1 LQRWIGQKENAYR
14 HFSLKNIDKLMS
26 NEPTSKKVKG
36 SNYIHTAQTPKWK
49 VWLGAGALLLPWSLL
64 LFQLSFTWET
74 NEQYAHGYL
83 VPLLCLFLLLKIY
96 PKDNERESPEH
107 FSLFQGKLWLIIGIP
122 LILAFV
128 PVWLVRGAN
137 SDWRLI
143 NFALF
148 GIVFLLSLVH
158 WYDDG
163 GWRRIKHLL
172 FPLLFFLVA
181 IPWPLKR
188 DLELTQWLQER
199 VSSIIVDILL
209 LMEHEARLEG
219 TVIDVGV
226 FGKIGVDQACSGING
241 LQASLVVTLFLGA
254 YYRFGLIHRIVL
266 ALAGTLVALAFNLG
280 RAFSLSFLKVKG
292 KGHYL
297 DDPLFS
303 LAGWSAPSVH
313 DLAGWIETILIFITI
328 LLLARMAKG
337 GLFLSTLANEPN
349 RWLNLRSAP
358 NPIFSVLSIIFVAGS
373 AFFAE
378 AHYRS
383 NEAKLTELPTL
394 QINLSDTNILTSTKD
409 ISRQVAAQ
417 LHYEEASS
425 TQWQDRFR
433 TVFNNYGQQIIN
445 PNDEYWQAFEARWD
459 SGGACTAVLSTHSPE
474 SCLPLTGL
482 TQISPA
488 VGEDPLLIPVT
499 VDGQDVLFEAYEFTR
514 NYRKL
519 FVFRCFWPKKL
530 TPGQPNVFPS
540 GGYSFDGR
548 INSSLEGRRNVGG
561 TMLALALANVDSS
574 QTAIAK
580 LQALANRRLNF
591 TTSVD

>member
-1 LQRWIGQKENAYR
+1 VPK
-14 HFSLKNIDKLMS
+14 
-26 NEPTSKKVKG
+26 KKVCKRFSHPSFSYFVSTNDTSSPNPSSAKPVSVG
-36 SNYIHTAQTPKWK
+36 PPAKWK
-49 VWLGAGALLLPWSLL
+49 IWLGALALLLPWCLL

-83 VPLLCLFLLLKIY
+83 VPLLSLFLLLKIY
-96 PKDNERESPEH
+96 PKDNEIESPDH
-107 FSLFQGKLWLIIGIP
+107 RTVLQGKLWLILGIP
-122 LILAFV
+122 LLFAFV
-128 PVWLVRGAN
+128 PTWVVRGAN

-148 GIVFLLSLVH
+148 GIVLLLTVVH
-158 WYDDG
+158 WYDEG

-241 LQASLVVTLFLGA
+241 LQASFVVTLFLGA
-254 YYRFGLIHRIVL
+254 YYRFGWINRIVL

-297 DDPLFS
+297 DDPVFS

-313 DLAGWIETILIFITI
+313 DLAGWIETTLIFITI

-337 GLFLSTLANEPN
+337 GLFLSTLADEPN

-358 NPIFSVLSIIFVAGS
+358 NPIFSVLSITLVAGS

-383 NEAKLTELPTL
+383 TEAKLTELPSL
-394 QINLSDTNILTSTKD
+394 QMDLSGTNIITSTQD

-417 LHYEEASS
+417 LHYEEANSL
-425 TQWQDRFR
+425 QWQDRFR
-433 TVFNNYGQQIIN
+433 AIFNNYGQQMIN
-445 PNDEYWQAFEARWD
+445 PNDEYWQAFKARWD

-488 VGEDPLLIPVT
+488 IGEDPLLIPVT
-499 VDGQDVLFEAYEFTR
+499 VDGQDVLFEAYEFIR

-530 TPGQPNVFPS
+530 TPGQANTFPS
-540 GGYSFDGR
+540 GGYSFEGR
-548 INSSLEGRRNVGG
+548 IRSALDGRRNVGG
-561 TMLALALANVDSS
+561 TMLALAIANVDSP
-574 QTAIAK
+574 QTAINK
-580 LQALANRRLNF
+580 LQALANQRLSFGNMEAE
-591 TTSVD
+591 

>member
-1 LQRWIGQKENAYR
+1 MPKWIGRKKKAFKPSSPINSKPFVSTELNSPAP
-14 HFSLKNIDKLMS
+14 
-26 NEPTSKKVKG
+26 PT
-36 SNYIHTAQTPKWK
+36 IPTASQVPPKWK
-49 VWLGAGALLLPWSLL
+49 IWLGGIALLLPWCLL

-96 PKDNERESPEH
+96 PKDEEVESPQH
-107 FSLFQGKLWLIIGIP
+107 RSALQGKFWLILGIP
-122 LILAFV
+122 ILIAFV
-128 PVWLVRGAN
+128 PVWLIRGAN

-143 NFALF
+143 NFVLF
-148 GIVFLLSLVH
+148 AFVFVLSLVH

-188 DLELTQWLQER
+188 DLELTQWLQEK

-254 YYRFGLIHRIVL
+254 YYGFSWINRIVL

-313 DLAGWIETILIFITI
+313 DLAGWIETGLIFIAI

-337 GLFLSTLANEPN
+337 GLFLTTLSNEPN

-358 NPIFSVLSIIFVAGS
+358 NPIFSLLSIALLGGG
-373 AFFAE
+373 AYWAE
-378 AHYRS
+378 SHYQG
-383 NEAKLTELPTL
+383 TEKNLADLPSL
-394 QINLSDTNILTSTKD
+394 EINLLDPNILSTKQD
-409 ISRQVAAQ
+409 ISLQVAAQ

-425 TQWQDRFR
+425 IQWQDRFR
-433 TVFNNYGQQIIN
+433 NVINNYGQMVIN
-445 PNDEYWQAFEARWD
+445 PNAEYWQAFQARWD

-482 TQISPA
+482 TQISPSP
-488 VGEDPLLIPVT
+488 GQDPVLIPVQ
-499 VDGQDVLFEAYEFTR
+499 VDDREILFEAYEFSR
-514 NYRKL
+514 DYRKL
-519 FVFRCFWPKKL
+519 YVFRCFWPKKL
-530 TPGQPNVFPS
+530 TPEQPNVFPR

-548 INSSLEGRRNVGG
+548 INSALEGRRNVGG
-561 TMLALALANVDSS
+561 TMLALALANVDSP
-574 QTAIAK
+574 QTAINK
-580 LQALANRRLNF
+580 LQALANQRLSLAIKN
-591 TTSVD
+591 

>member
-1 LQRWIGQKENAYR
+1 MPK
-14 HFSLKNIDKLMS
+14 
-26 NEPTSKKVKG
+26 KKVCKRF
-36 SNYIHTAQTPKWK
+36 SHPSFSYIVSTNDTSSPNPSSAKAVSVGPPAKWK
-49 VWLGAGALLLPWSLL
+49 IWLGALALILPWCLL

-83 VPLLCLFLLLKIY
+83 VPLLSLFLLLKIY
-96 PKDNERESPEH
+96 PKDNEIESPDH
-107 FSLFQGKLWLIIGIP
+107 RTVLQGKLWLILGIP
-122 LILAFV
+122 LLFAFV
-128 PVWLVRGAN
+128 PTWVVRGAN

-148 GIVFLLSLVH
+148 GIVLLLTVVH
-158 WYDDG
+158 WYDEG

-241 LQASLVVTLFLGA
+241 LQASFVVTLFLGA
-254 YYRFGLIHRIVL
+254 YYRFGWINRIVL

-297 DDPLFS
+297 DDPVFS

-313 DLAGWIETILIFITI
+313 DLAGWIETTLIFITI

-337 GLFLSTLANEPN
+337 GLFLSTLADEPN

-358 NPIFSVLSIIFVAGS
+358 NPIFSVLSITLVAGS

-383 NEAKLTELPTL
+383 TEAKLTELPSL
-394 QINLSDTNILTSTKD
+394 QMDLSGTNIITSTQD

-417 LHYEEASS
+417 LHYEEANSL
-425 TQWQDRFR
+425 QWQDRFR
-433 TVFNNYGQQIIN
+433 AIFNNYGQQMIN
-445 PNDEYWQAFEARWD
+445 PNDEYWQAFKARWD

-488 VGEDPLLIPVT
+488 IGEDPLLIPVT
-499 VDGQDVLFEAYEFTR
+499 VDGQDVLFEAYEFIR

-530 TPGQPNVFPS
+530 TPGQANTFPS
-540 GGYSFDGR
+540 GGYSFEGR
-548 INSSLEGRRNVGG
+548 IRSALDGRRNVGG
-561 TMLALALANVDSS
+561 TMLALALANVDST
-574 QTAIAK
+574 QTAINK
-580 LQALANRRLNF
+580 LQALANQRLSFRNMEAE
-591 TTSVD
+591 

>member
-1 LQRWIGQKENAYR
+1 MSTNA
-14 HFSLKNIDKLMS
+14 
-26 NEPTSKKVKG
+26 PTPPSPPQNNKHSG
-36 SNYIHTAQTPKWK
+36 THPKWK
-49 VWLGAGALLLPWSLL
+49 VWLGALALLLSWCLL

-96 PKDNERESPEH
+96 PKDNEIESPDH
-107 FSLFQGKLWLIIGIP
+107 TSPLQGKLWLIIGIP

-148 GIVFLLSLVH
+148 GIVFLLSLVQ

-163 GWRRIKHLL
+163 GWRRITHLL

-254 YYRFGLIHRIVL
+254 YYRFGWIHRIVL

-358 NPIFSVLSIIFVAGS
+358 NPIFSVLSIIFVVGS

-383 NEAKLTELPTL
+383 TEANLTELPSL
-394 QINLSDTNILTSTKD
+394 QINLSDTNILTSKQD

-425 TQWQDRFR
+425 IQWQDRFR
-433 TVFNNYGQQIIN
+433 TIINNYGQQMIN
-445 PNDEYWQAFEARWD
+445 PNDEYWQAFEAKWD

-530 TPGQPNVFPS
+530 SPGQPNVFPR

-561 TMLALALANVDSS
+561 TMLALALANVDSP
-574 QTAIAK
+574 QTAINK
-580 LQALANRRLNF
+580 LQALANQRLSFGNKEAQ
-591 TTSVD
+591 

>member
-1 LQRWIGQKENAYR
+1 MPK
-14 HFSLKNIDKLMS
+14 
-26 NEPTSKKVKG
+26 KKVCKPFSPLSF
-36 SNYIHTAQTPKWK
+36 SNFVSTNDTSNPIPSSAKPVSVGPPAKWK
-49 VWLGAGALLLPWSLL
+49 IWLGALALLLPWCLL

-96 PKDNERESPEH
+96 PKDNETESPDH
-107 FSLFQGKLWLIIGIP
+107 RTVLQGKLWLIIGIP
-122 LILAFV
+122 LLFAFV
-128 PVWLVRGAN
+128 PIWVIRGAN

-158 WYDDG
+158 WYDEG

-188 DLELTQWLQER
+188 DLELTQWLQEQ

-254 YYRFGLIHRIVL
+254 YYRFGWVNRIVL

-313 DLAGWIETILIFITI
+313 DLAGWIETGLIFVAI

-337 GLFLSTLANEPN
+337 GLFLSTLADEPN

-358 NPIFSVLSIIFVAGS
+358 NPVFSILSILLVGGS
-373 AFFAE
+373 AFLAE

-383 NEAKLTELPTL
+383 TEAGLTELPTL
-394 QINLSDTNILTSTKD
+394 QIDLSDSSILTSEQD

-425 TQWQDRFR
+425 IQWQDRFR
-433 TVFNNYGQQIIN
+433 TVFNNFGQIVIN

-488 VGEDPLLIPVT
+488 IGEDPLLIPVT
-499 VDGQDVLFEAYEFTR
+499 VDGQDVLFEAYEFIR

-530 TPGQPNVFPS
+530 TPGQANTFPS
-540 GGYSFDGR
+540 GGYSFEGR
-548 INSSLEGRRNVGG
+548 IRSALDGRRNVGG
-561 TMLALALANVDSS
+561 TMLALAIANVDSP
-574 QTAIAK
+574 QTAINK
-580 LQALANRRLNF
+580 LQALANQRLSFGNMEAE
-591 TTSVD
+591 

>member
-1 LQRWIGQKENAYR
+1 MSSNAPIPPSPPINNK
-14 HFSLKNIDKLMS
+14 HSGT
-26 NEPTSKKVKG
+26 P
-36 SNYIHTAQTPKWK
+36 PKWK
-49 VWLGAGALLLPWSLL
+49 VWLGAFALLLPWSLL

-96 PKDNERESPEH
+96 PKDNEIESPEH
-107 FSLFQGKLWLIIGIP
+107 ISLLQGKLWLIIGIP
-122 LILAFV
+122 LILVFV

-148 GIVFLLSLVH
+148 GIVIVH

-254 YYRFGLIHRIVL
+254 YYRFGWINRIVL

-313 DLAGWIETILIFITI
+313 DLAGWIETILIFIAI
-328 LLLARMAKG
+328 LLLARLAKG
-337 GLFLSTLANEPN
+337 GLFLTTLSHEPN

-358 NPIFSVLSIIFVAGS
+358 NPVFSILSILLICGG
-373 AFFAE
+373 AFWTE
-378 AHYRS
+378 AHYRGKE
-383 NEAKLTELPTL
+383 NLLAKLPRLE
-394 QINLSDTNILTSTKD
+394 INLSDSDILSSEQD

-433 TVFNNYGQQIIN
+433 NVFNNFGQLVIN
-445 PNDEYWQAFEARWD
+445 PNAEYWQAFEARWD

-482 TQISPA
+482 TQINPEP
-488 VGEDPLLIPVT
+488 GQDPLLIPIKI
-499 VDGQDVLFEAYEFTR
+499 GEREVLFEAYEFTR
-514 NYRKL
+514 DYRKL
-519 FVFRCFWPKKL
+519 FVFRCFWPHKL
-530 TPGQPNVFPS
+530 EPDQPNLFPR
-540 GGYSFDGR
+540 GGYSFSGR
-548 INSSLEGRRNVGG
+548 IDSAFAGRRNVGG

-574 QTAIAK
+574 QTAISK
-580 LQALANRRLNF
+580 LQVLANRRLSF
-591 TTSVD
+591 H

>member
-1 LQRWIGQKENAYR
+1 MSTNALTPPSPPQNTK
-14 HFSLKNIDKLMS
+14 HSG
-26 NEPTSKKVKG
+26 T
-36 SNYIHTAQTPKWK
+36 HPKWK
-49 VWLGAGALLLPWSLL
+49 IWLGGLALLFPWVLL
-64 LFQLSFTWET
+64 LFQLSITWET

-96 PKDNERESPEH
+96 PQEQEIESPEH
-107 FSLFQGKLWLIIGIP
+107 HSALQGKLWLILGIP
-122 LILAFV
+122 LLLAFI
-128 PVWLVRGAN
+128 PVWLIRGAN

-143 NFALF
+143 NFVLY
-148 GIVFLLSLVH
+148 GIVFLLTLVH

-254 YYRFGLIHRIVL
+254 YYRFGWINRIVL
-266 ALAGTLVALAFNLG
+266 CLAGTLVALAFNLG
-280 RAFSLSFLKVKG
+280 RAFALSFLKVKG
-292 KGHYL
+292 KGSYL
-297 DDPLFS
+297 DDPLFT
-303 LAGWSAPSVH
+303 LAEWTAPSVH
-313 DLAGWIETILIFITI
+313 DLAGWIENGLIFLAI
-328 LLLARMAKG
+328 LLLARMTKG

-349 RWLNLRSAP
+349 RWLNLRSSP
-358 NPIFSVLSIIFVAGS
+358 SPIFSILSILLVSGG
-373 AFFAE
+373 AFWAE
-378 AHYRS
+378 AHYRG
-383 NEAKLTELPTL
+383 TEKDLASLPVLRIDLKDPT
-394 QINLSDTNILTSTKD
+394 ILTNEQD

-417 LHYEEASS
+417 LHYEEATS

-433 TVFNNYGQQIIN
+433 NVINNFGLFVIN
-445 PNDEYWQAFEARWD
+445 PNAEYWQAFEARWD

-482 TQISPA
+482 TQINPTP
-488 VGEDPLLIPVT
+488 GQDPILIPIK
-499 VDGQDVLFEAYEFTR
+499 VDGQEVLFEVNEFSR

-519 FVFRCFWPKKL
+519 FVFRCFWPHKL
-530 TPGQPNVFPS
+530 AEGQPNLFPR

-548 INSSLEGRRNVGG
+548 IQSALEGRRNVGG
-561 TMLALALANVDSS
+561 TMLALA
-574 QTAIAK
+574 
-580 LQALANRRLNF
+580 
-591 TTSVD
+591 

>member
-1 LQRWIGQKENAYR
+1 
-14 HFSLKNIDKLMS
+14 MS
-26 NEPTSKKVKG
+26 NAPTPSSPPQNTKHSG
-36 SNYIHTAQTPKWK
+36 TPPKWK
-49 VWLGAGALLLPWSLL
+49 VWLGALALLLPWCLL

-96 PKDNERESPEH
+96 PNDNEIESPDH
-107 FSLFQGKLWLIIGIP
+107 ISPLQGKLWLIIGIP

-143 NFALF
+143 NFTLF

-254 YYRFGLIHRIVL
+254 YYRFGWIHRIVL

-313 DLAGWIETILIFITI
+313 DLAGWIETTLIFITI

-358 NPIFSVLSIIFVAGS
+358 NPIFSVLSIISVVGS

-383 NEAKLTELPTL
+383 TEANLTELPTL
-394 QINLSDTNILTSTKD
+394 QINLSDTNILTSTQD

-417 LHYEEASS
+417 LHYEEARSI
-425 TQWQDRFR
+425 QWQDRFR
-433 TVFNNYGQQIIN
+433 TIFNNYGQQMIN
-445 PNDEYWQAFEARWD
+445 PKDEYWQAFEARWD

-488 VGEDPLLIPVT
+488 VGEDPLLIPVS

-530 TPGQPNVFPS
+530 SPGQPNVFPR

-561 TMLALALANVDSS
+561 TMLALALANVDSP
-574 QTAIAK
+574 QTAINK
-580 LQALANRRLNF
+580 LQLLANQRLSFSATENQ
-591 TTSVD
+591 